1 MSELIES
8 PCVKVCAIDPTT
20 GWCLGCGR
28 SMREIASWSTLP
40 ADSRRAVLSQLA
52 DRKAAIPDRDKRACA
67 YRLPGS

>member
-40 ADSRRAVLSQLA
+40 PDSRRAVLSQLA
-52 DRKAAIPDRDKRACA
+52 DRKAAIPDRDKRARA